1 MWTIKDVIEKA
12 DRSSK
17 YNQVLLVGLSEREA
31 LIRYGKSSN
40 GSSGSNEMIDLELCY
55 PGPIGFGT
63 QRVGLSAVDLI
74 RAIRECGRK
83 KGERDFIGVEY
94 FGKSR
99 DEMNS
104 RELIVSDIFS
114 RFDLCESK
122 VKKALRSKTKK
133 GRTVRLGIR

>member
-17 YNQVLLVGLSEREA
+17 YNQVFLVGLSEREA
-31 LIRYGKSSN
+31 LIRYGKSDSD
-40 GSSGSNEMIDLELCY
+40 SSSDIDLELYY

-63 QRVGLSAVDLI
+63 QRVGLSGVDLI

-133 GRTVRLGIR
+133 GRTVGLKVR

>member
-1 MWTIKDVIEKA
+1 MWTVIDVIDKSL
-12 DRSSK
+12 RCSK
-17 YNQVLLVGLSEREA
+17 YSGVYLVRLSDRE
-31 LIRYGKSSN
+31 IKSRYSGK
-40 GSSGSNEMIDLELCY
+40 GDRDGDRDIGLELCY

-63 QRVGLSAVDLI
+63 QRVGISDVDLI

-83 KGERDFIGVEY
+83 REERDFIGVEY

-122 VKKALRSKTKK
+122 VRMIMS
-133 GRTVRLGIR
+133 GRRKRIRLECRES

>member
-31 LIRYGKSSN
+31 LIRYGKSGGGN
-40 GSSGSNEMIDLELCY
+40 DEMIDLELCY

-83 KGERDFIGVEY
+83 KSERDFIGVEY

-133 GRTVRLGIR
+133 GRTVRLNVR